1 MPSTTY
7 AILREATLKKRQV
20 SGEYQGYEREM
31 SPHVLGWK
39 NGREKALFYQFAG
52 ESKSGIGAIGSPANW
67 RCVFVD
73 QLDHVSVRDGEFYTA
88 PTGAQRQTCIDEVD
102 VEAPF

>member
-1 MPSTTY
+1 MPTTTY
-7 AILREATLKKRQV
+7 TVLREATLRKQQILA
-20 SGEYQGYEREM
+20 EYQGYVREM

-52 ESKSGIGAIGSPANW
+52 ESRSGLGAIGGPANW

-73 QLDHVSVRDGEFYTA
+73 ELDDVSVRDGDFFTA
-88 PTGAQRQTCIDEVD
+88 PTGPQRQTCVDEVD